1 LRSRGVAAR
10 LVATLRGAALVAA
23 LLALAGCSKPAPP
36 ERVVSVLNWADFI
49 GKHTVAD
56 FERDS
61 GIKVDYDIMDS
72 DQALEAKILA
82 GGSGYDVV
90 ETSTLMFSRQIKAGA
105 YRKLDKSLLPNLKNL
120 DPEILALYARFD
132 PGNEH
137 AVPYL
142 HSLNGFAYNVDKIRE
157 RMPNAPVDS
166 LDMLFKPEVV
176 QRFADCGVTFL
187 DSSRDA
193 LQLAF
198 VYLHLDPNTT
208 RKEDF
213 KAAEDLLMKVRPYIK
228 NFDSSEYL
236 NALASGE
243 YCISMSWSSDYAI
256 SMARAKA
263 AGLDV
268 HLAFTVPKEGTNVD
282 YSAFLIPAD
291 SVHVAEAYEF
301 LNYILRP
308 DVIAA
313 ITNDTHY
320 GNDNIAANPLVDAA
334 IRNDPTLYPT
344 PEVRRRMFLSDE
356 VSQATERVVT
366 RTWTRIKTAH

>member
-1 LRSRGVAAR
+1 VA
-10 LVATLRGAALVAA
+10 LQAALAA
-23 LLALAGCSKPAPP
+23 ACLLAVASCSKPGPP
-36 ERVVSVLNWADFI
+36 ERVVSVLNWVDFI
-49 GKHTVAD
+49 GKHTIAD
-56 FERDS
+56 FEQMS
-61 GIKVDYDIMDS
+61 GIKVDYDVFDS
-72 DQALEAKILA
+72 DQTLEAKILA

-90 ETSTLMFSRQIKAGA
+90 ETSALMFSRQIKAGA
-105 YRKLDKSLLPNLKNL
+105 YQKLDRARLPNWKNL
-120 DPEILALYARFD
+120 DPETLKLYAGFD

-142 HSLNGFAYNVDKIRE
+142 HSLNGFAYDVDKIRA
-157 RMPNAPVDS
+157 RMPDAPVES

-176 QRFADCGVTFL
+176 SRFADCGVTLL
-187 DSSRDA
+187 DSSRDVI
-193 LQLAF
+193 QLAF
-198 VYLHLDPNTT
+198 VYLHIDPNST
-208 RKEDF
+208 RPQDF
-213 KAAEDLLMKVRPYIK
+213 KAAEQLVMKVRPYIRT
-228 NFDSSEYL
+228 FDSSEYL
-236 NALASGE
+236 NSLASGD
-243 YCISMSWSSDYAI
+243 YCLSMSWSSDYSI

-263 AGLDV
+263 AGLDI

-291 SVHVAEAYEF
+291 ATHVAEAYEF
-301 LNYILRP
+301 LDYILRP

-320 GNDNIAANPLVDAA
+320 GNENIAANPLVDAA

-344 PEVRRRMFLSDE
+344 PEVRRRMFLSNE

>member
-1 LRSRGVAAR
+1 MTTPGVAAR
-10 LVATLRGAALVAA
+10 FVATLRGAALAAA
-23 LLALAGCSKPAPP
+23 LLSLAGCSKPAQP

-49 GKHTVAD
+49 GKHTIAD
-56 FERDS
+56 FERDTA
-61 GIKVDYDIMDS
+61 IKVDYDIMDS
-72 DQALEAKILA
+72 DQALEAKIFA

-120 DPEILALYARFD
+120 NPEILELYARFD
-132 PGNEH
+132 PGNDH

-142 HSLNGFAYNVDKIRE
+142 HSLNGFAYDVDKIRA

-187 DSSRDA
+187 DSSRDV

-236 NALASGE
+236 NSLANGE
-243 YCISMSWSSDYAI
+243 YCMSMSWSSDYAI

-291 SVHVAEAYEF
+291 STHVAEAYEF

-320 GNDNIAANPLVDAA
+320 GNDNVAANPLVDAA

-344 PEVRRRMFLSDE
+344 PEVRRRMFLSNE

>member
-1 LRSRGVAAR
+1 LTTPRVAAR
-10 LVATLRGAALVAA
+10 LVATLRGAALAAA
-23 LLALAGCSKPAPP
+23 LLSLACCSKPAQP

-49 GKHTVAD
+49 GKHTIAD
-56 FERDS
+56 FERDTA
-61 GIKVDYDIMDS
+61 IKVDYDIMDS
-72 DQALEAKILA
+72 DQALEAKIFA

-142 HSLNGFAYNVDKIRE
+142 HSLNGFAYDVDKIRE

-187 DSSRDA
+187 DSSRDV

-236 NALASGE
+236 NSLANGE
-243 YCISMSWSSDYAI
+243 YCMSMSWSSDYAI

-291 SVHVAEAYEF
+291 STHVAEAYEF

-344 PEVRRRMFLSDE
+344 PEVRRRMFLSNE